1 MYNTIKLGN
10 QTWMLENLKTTSFND
25 VTLITEYTFK
35 TQGSSWLNLNKPK
48 MLYQSADTG
57 DLNNVYD
64 INLPFDFY
72 RAM

>member
-10 QTWMLENLKTTSFND
+10 QTWTLENLKTTSFNN
-25 VTLITEYTFK
+25 VTPITEYTFK
-35 TQGSSWLNLNKPK
+35 IHGSSWLNLNKPK
-48 MLYQSADTG
+48 MLYQWADTG